1 MNDFPNLKNPI
12 HFIATLGA
20 IGKLPFAPGTWG
32 SLFACILFIFLSH
45 FVSQIEIL
53 VIVTIFFSIWICEKA
68 SSELIEKDHKSIVID
83 ELAGMWLAVY
93 PAIFYNTQDE
103 RVIFAI
109 LAFCFFRVFDIF
121 KPPPISWVDKNIK
134 GGFGI
139 MMDDML
145 AAGFTLFSITLFLK
159 AYNLDF

>member
-53 VIVTIFFSIWICEKA
+53 IIITIFFSIWICEKA

-103 RVIFAI
+103 RVTFAI

-121 KPPPISWVDKNIK
+121 KPFPISYVDKNVK
-134 GGFGI
+134 GGLGI
-139 MMDDML
+139 VLDDL
-145 AAGFTLFSITLFLK
+145 IAGVFAGFISIAAMSLLF
-159 AYNLDF
+159 A

>member
-68 SSELIEKDHKSIVID
+68 SSELIENDHKSIVID

-103 RVIFAI
+103 RVTFAI

-121 KPPPISWVDKNIK
+121 KPFPISYVDKNVK
-134 GGFGI
+134 GGLGI
-139 MMDDML
+139 VLDDL
-145 AAGFTLFSITLFLK
+145 IAGVFAGLISIAAMSLLF
-159 AYNLDF
+159 A

>member
-53 VIVTIFFSIWICEKA
+53 IIVTIFFSIWICEKA

-103 RVIFAI
+103 RVTFSI

-121 KPPPISWVDKNIK
+121 KPFPISYVDKNVK
-134 GGFGI
+134 GGLGI
-139 MMDDML
+139 VLDDL
-145 AAGFTLFSITLFLK
+145 IAGVFAGLISIAAMSLLF
-159 AYNLDF
+159 A

>member
-32 SLFACILFIFLSH
+32 SLFACTLFIFLFH

-53 VIVTIFFSIWICEKA
+53 IIITIFFSIWICEKA

-93 PAIFYNTQDE
+93 PAIFYNTKDE

-121 KPPPISWVDKNIK
+121 KPFPISYVDKNVK
-134 GGFGI
+134 GGLGI
-139 MMDDML
+139 VLDDL
-145 AAGFTLFSITLFLK
+145 IAGVFAGLISIAAMSLLF
-159 AYNLDF
+159 A